1 MFSFGY
7 VKPKPEK
14 LRKSPAM
21 SENIF
26 SNQNLHRIRD
36 IHKIHVTRK
45 IFDFYINI
53 YFEIVCMIG
62 LNTDITNYV
71 HLL

>member
-53 YFEIVCMIG
+53 YF
-62 LNTDITNYV
+62 
-71 HLL
+71 

>member
-1 MFSFGY
+1 
-7 VKPKPEK
+7 
-14 LRKSPAM
+14 M

-53 YFEIVCMIG
+53 YFEIEIVCLIG
-62 LNTDITNYV
+62 LNTDI
-71 HLL
+71 